1 MSVIMWYHLICV
13 LYYAHFVNKNKLLV
27 HKTHETF
34 DCVLSDAAQMTYGAL
49 AKTTLEVDDVS
60 TDLWDK
66 TSIYFEQM
74 SNTISS
80 QVDKAILRK
89 SQGSNVDNH
98 FE

>member
-1 MSVIMWYHLICV
+1 M
-13 LYYAHFVNKNKLLV
+13 NKNKLLV

-60 TDLWDK
+60 ADLWDT

-98 FE
+98 FGMRS